1 MAANIWLGEQNAFD
15 AYPFILLNLVLSCIA
30 AIQAPIIMMS
40 QRRQE
45 TKDRLRAFN
54 DYKVNLKAELEIR
67 HIQEKLDYLLT
78 KQWQRLS
85 EMQQMQM
92 ELMQENLLQLRSK
105 NQRKIVIK
113 KKRSKKA
120 TSKKSALAPAVT
132 EPVEA

>member
-1 MAANIWLGEQNAFD
+1 
-15 AYPFILLNLVLSCIA
+15 
-30 AIQAPIIMMS
+30 MMS
-40 QRRQE
+40 QKRQE

-92 ELMQENLLQLRSK
+92 ELMQENLLQLRTKSP
-105 NQRKIVIK
+105 RKIVIK
-113 KKRSKKA
+113 KKRSKKL
-120 TSKKSALAPAVT
+120 TGKKADNSPSVA
-132 EPVEA
+132 EPV

>member
-1 MAANIWLGEQNAFD
+1 
-15 AYPFILLNLVLSCIA
+15 LLNLVLSCIA
-30 AIQAPIIMMS
+30 AVQAPIIMMS
-40 QRRQE
+40 QKRQE

-92 ELMQENLLQLRSK
+92 DLMQENLLQLRSK
-105 NQRKIVIK
+105 GQRKVVIK
-113 KKRSKKA
+113 KKRSKKQTTKKA
-120 TSKKSALAPAVT
+120 TIAPVISEPT
-132 EPVEA
+132 EE